1 MVRALGGPGRLLF
14 RHSGRRAFI
23 FGANGRRLGRF
34 GGLWGVFVGLEQF
47 LLLFRF
53 EGNGA
58 ASLFGFAFLGR
69 LALPVS
75 LALFPAALAGVFVIR
90 FTPGLV
96 IGRTFPLRSR
106 SLVSRTLM
114 PSTFLVSAGMFRF
127 CSAFAF
133 PRFRRM
139 VSSGISLSGST
150 AGVIFARFGI
160 SVMSRGFA
168 GLFGNLRRFN
178 YFRRLLLRFLL
189 GRISFRTTAL
199 SSKIFFP
206 IIFSIGSFISFFIIS
221 LLFFSNIRFQSFNL
235 IMLFCILINRC
246 WRSRFI
252 IIL

>member
-1 MVRALGGPGRLLF
+1 M
-14 RHSGRRAFI
+14 
-23 FGANGRRLGRF
+23 
-34 GGLWGVFVGLEQF
+34 FVGLEQF

-53 EGNGA
+53 EGNRA

-75 LALFPAALAGVFVIR
+75 FALFPATLAGVFSVFVIR
-90 FTPGLV
+90 FAPSLV
-96 IGRTFPLRSR
+96 IGRTFPLRSG

-127 CSAFAF
+127 CSVFALS
-133 PRFRRM
+133 RFWRM

-150 AGVIFARFGI
+150 AGVIFTRFDI
-160 SVMSRGFA
+160 SVMSGGFA
-168 GLFGNLRRFN
+168 GLFRNLRRFN
-178 YFRRLLLRFLL
+178 YFRRFLLRFLL